1 MKKTSKMTSKIM
13 PKRYFETPAPH
24 ASVLKPLIP
33 RDLGLVCGRAK
44 IRPFSVENIRF
55 AAGAAFDRH
64 SPTRQY
70 ADVDA
75 KVLARK
81 FM

>member
-1 MKKTSKMTSKIM
+1 VGRVVKI
-13 PKRYFETPAPH
+13 
-24 ASVLKPLIP
+24 I
-33 RDLGLVCGRAK
+33 
-44 IRPFSVENIRF
+44 
-55 AAGAAFDRH
+55 
-64 SPTRQY
+64 PTRQY